1 VLLTWH
7 LLRLSSLPLPFGTP
21 FPSSD
26 CGRRVVVGV
35 GDVAGMS
42 SPWWY
47 SGSDGGA
54 WMGLYLPWLCD
65 VGGWRR
71 R

>member
-1 VLLTWH
+1 MLLTWH
-7 LLRLSSLPLPFGTP
+7 LLRLSSLPLAFGTP
-21 FPSSD
+21 FPSSGR
-26 CGRRVVVGV
+26 GRRVVVGV

-42 SPWWY
+42 CPWWY
-47 SGSDGGA
+47 SASDGGA